1 MNVRKKRH
9 IASWILLA
17 VFVPMLVMSSLH
29 LHHSQTDITDSCSEC
44 VHHHC
49 HGHLL
54 QTDTNS
60 HNCVLCHFLTI
71 PFVAAT
77 AVAVIYYNRSINH
90 YALYQNNVHFHTQG
104 IPPMRG
110 PPTLMSNA

>member
-54 QTDTNS
+54 QTDTDT
-60 HNCVLCHFLTI
+60 HNCVMCHFLTI

-77 AVAVIYYNRSINH
+77 AVAVIYCKVIRVNH
-90 YALYQNNVHFHTQG
+90 ARVMYDLPEGTTVKEEQ
-104 IPPMRG
+104 
-110 PPTLMSNA
+110 